1 MITSSW
7 IRAQLFEIDY
17 SKKTKMETQHKPF
30 KEDVPILSTIIFRL
44 PLVTEKVDLL
54 FFSRAPSVKS

>member
-30 KEDVPILSTIIFRL
+30 KEEIPILEITIFRL
-44 PLVTEKVDLL
+44 PLVTEKGV
-54 FFSRAPSVKS
+54 FGWQGPSVKS